1 MANENSAAAQDM
13 APVGQKLFYKQP
25 ELLNHEAHGSLGLRR
40 PERPFE
46 FARKSRAVPV
56 TLSEIAS
63 AQKHFPIVFSD
74 LENPVPLAV
83 VGTIDDV
90 NLFIDE
96 QGQWERGTYI
106 PAYVRCYPFALA
118 ARSKDEFAVVIDR
131 AAESVSESPEQPF
144 FGDDKKVT
152 SDIQALIDFVGR
164 YDAEM
169 KRTVQFSQKLKELGL
184 LVGQQVSRK
193 TPEGNEVPVANYV
206 AVDSDKLNDLG
217 DAVVR
222 ELFGQGFLAGIFA
235 HLFSLENWQ
244 VVIQR
249 LNARETSSA
258 G

>member
-1 MANENSAAAQDM
+1 
-13 APVGQKLFYKQP
+13 
-25 ELLNHEAHGSLGLRR
+25 
-40 PERPFE
+40 
-46 FARKSRAVPV
+46 
-56 TLSEIAS
+56 
-63 AQKHFPIVFSD
+63 
-74 LENPVPLAV
+74 
-83 VGTIDDV
+83 
-90 NLFIDE
+90 
-96 QGQWERGTYI
+96 
-106 PAYVRCYPFALA
+106 
-118 ARSKDEFAVVIDR
+118 
-131 AAESVSESPEQPF
+131 
-144 FGDDKKVT
+144 
-152 SDIQALIDFVGR
+152 
-164 YDAEM
+164 M